1 MDNIDYH
8 ELNERVEQA
17 LERRKNLTRIAMY
30 ATSVFIFLVFVILAW
45 LIASGA
51 LDAATVTNPDMDNVT
66 AAMIL
71 LTIGGFMTLVLNGI
85 GMLVGTKGF
94 EKQIRREVLVEQ
106 FGDNLQELATM
117 KRKRSEERL
126 GDETV
131 MEISDDGE
139 LIPVEERKQQS
150 RG

>member
-1 MDNIDYH
+1 MDYE

-17 LERRKNLTRIAMY
+17 LERRKNLMRIAMY
-30 ATSVFIFLVFVILAW
+30 ATSVFIFVLFVVLAW
-45 LIASGA
+45 LIASGS
-51 LDAATVTNPDMDNVT
+51 LDAATVTKPDMDNVT

-71 LTIGGFMTLVLNGI
+71 LTIGGFTTLVFNGI
-85 GMLVGTKGF
+85 GMLVETKGF
-94 EKQIRREVLVEQ
+94 EKQIRKEVLVEQ

-126 GDETV
+126 TDETV

-139 LIPVEERKQQS
+139 LIPVEERKRQS

>member
-17 LERRKNLTRIAMY
+17 LERRKNITRIAMY
-30 ATSVFIFLVFVILAW
+30 ATSVFIFVLFVVLAW
-45 LIASGA
+45 LIASGV

-71 LTIGGFMTLVLNGI
+71 LTIGGFMTLVFNGI
-85 GMLVGTKGF
+85 GMLVETKGF
-94 EKQIRREVLVEQ
+94 EKQMRSQVLVEQ

-117 KRKRSEERL
+117 KRKRFTERL
-126 GDETV
+126 EDEAIV
-131 MEISDDGE
+131 EISDDGE
-139 LIPVEERKQQS
+139 LIPVEERKRQS